1 LLDLIAHHDGLRTPW
16 CGDIGN
22 AFITAD
28 WCLEKI
34 YSIAGPEFG
43 EQEDS
48 VMLFAKAIYSLRSSS
63 DAFRATFANFLWQ
76 KEFFPIWY
84 YCDVWIQLHEMKDS
98 YDYICTH
105 VDDFKIVAKEPEQ
118 CRDQISSSFLL
129 KSIGP
134 PSLTILEWTP
144 VW

>member
-1 LLDLIAHHDGLRTPW
+1 VTGISIQLLDLIVHCDGLRTL

-28 WCLEKI
+28 CLEKI
-34 YSIAGPEFG
+34 YSMAGPEFG
-43 EQEDS
+43 EREDS

-63 DAFRATFANFLWQ
+63 RTFRATFADFLWQ
-76 KEFFPIWY
+76 EGFFPTRY
-84 YCDVWIQLHEMKDS
+84 DHDVSMQLCKMKDG

-118 CRDQISSSFLL
+118 WHDQISSLFFTQVYRAPVLL
-129 KSIGP
+129 FG
-134 PSLTILEWTP
+134 
-144 VW
+144 